1 MRTQIDSLATI
12 YGLQKPISDPTH
24 ILPDSSTC
32 IDLIFTD
39 QPNLVAD
46 SGVYPSLHTNC
57 HHQITF
63 CSFNLIIEYPTLYLC
78 LVWDYKRASVNSI
91 KVSLDQVN
99 WPTILSNK
107 NVHQQVNLWNSIILN
122 ILTNYV
128 SNKVITI
135 DDKDPPWTTDFIKS
149 KIEWQNSI
157 YRTFENSSKNLA
169 QYNILQQAITEVC
182 DLIYEKKDDYYNAL
196 AKKLSDPA
204 TSSKTYWSIL
214 KTFYNTKK
222 VPIIPPILIENNFS

>member
-91 KVSLDQVN
+91 KQSLDQVN

-204 TSSKTYWSIL
+204 TSSKTYGL
-214 KTFYNTKK
+214 Y
-222 VPIIPPILIENNFS
+222 